1 MKLLFM
7 SIIFFTTSF
16 ILAMGKLF
24 GSITISWFWVLF
36 PLWIYPA
43 LLTLVVFICLVKC
56 LFKQDEI

>member
-7 SIIFFTTSF
+7 SIVFFTNSF
-16 ILAMGKLF
+16 ILVMGKLF
-24 GSITISWFWVLF
+24 GLISISWFWTLF

-43 LLTLVVFICLVKC
+43 LLTLVVFVCLVKC